1 MAEKIE
7 KVLLDGEQGSRSV
20 ECVLRRSV
28 RARRMNLRVTS
39 REMAILTLPNRL
51 SWSEGFAFL
60 ASQREWLSKKTL
72 GFPSVTRLEEYFQ
85 KGGKV
90 WLDESARTLEW
101 NLPDVCRR
109 NSVSISIGQE
119 VIALDLRGEKP
130 LDTELM
136 ESCVTMAKKNLPVR
150 LAKLS
155 TVHGLDWKK
164 YRVGNQKS
172 RWGSCSNAGTISL
185 NWRLILLPYELGN
198 YVLCHELAHLKH
210 MNHSVAFW
218 DFLESLVPGAKKMD
232 VELRELSRTV
242 MGLARNT

>member
-72 GFPSVTRLEEYFQ
+72 GFPSVTRLEEYFNE
-85 KGGKV
+85 GGKV
-90 WLDESARTLEW
+90 WLDASSRTLEW

-109 NSVSISIGQE
+109 NSQE
-119 VIALDLRGEKP
+119 DL
-130 LDTELM
+130 
-136 ESCVTMAKKNLPVR
+136 
-150 LAKLS
+150 
-155 TVHGLDWKK
+155 
-164 YRVGNQKS
+164 
-172 RWGSCSNAGTISL
+172 
-185 NWRLILLPYELGN
+185 
-198 YVLCHELAHLKH
+198 
-210 MNHSVAFW
+210 
-218 DFLESLVPGAKKMD
+218 
-232 VELRELSRTV
+232 
-242 MGLARNT
+242 